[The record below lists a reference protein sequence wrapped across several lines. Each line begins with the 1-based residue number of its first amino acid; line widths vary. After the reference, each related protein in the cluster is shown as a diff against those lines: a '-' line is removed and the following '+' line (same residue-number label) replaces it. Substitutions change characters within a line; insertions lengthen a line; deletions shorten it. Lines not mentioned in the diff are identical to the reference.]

1 MHARLRASYG
11 RRQVSLSEEK
21 APERFRHASNSQLSA
36 NQERG
41 PCLMLDICTHF
52 AEATTYLPP
61 IISST
66 QHIIMKFSALV
77 FVSAFATGVS
87 AQDAGPGES

>member
-1 MHARLRASYG
+1 
-11 RRQVSLSEEK
+11 
-21 APERFRHASNSQLSA
+21 
-36 NQERG
+36 
-41 PCLMLDICTHF
+41 MLDICTHF